1 MVSGERRPPL
11 PCLVVCPPGLEDV
24 VIAELDDLGIRA
36 RRTSKGSISADL
48 TTRQLYAANLFL
60 RSATRVLVRVARFT
74 VRSFADLERWIREV
88 DWDPWIGP
96 EDRPRVRVTTRHSKL
111 WHDGAVAERFTS
123 VLGPGSEEG
132 REQLVVVRAVDD
144 RFTVSVDSSGAPLH
158 ERGWRQ
164 ATARA
169 PLRESVAAALLT
181 AARWDPTTPL
191 VHPLCGSGTI
201 AIEAALRATG
211 SAPAG
216 QRDLAFQS
224 WPGFE
229 PGTWASVTAEA
240 DRRVSEA
247 GAVPSIVAAD
257 RDAGA
262 IESAQSNAQRAGVE
276 GLIEWRRAPIADLA
290 PPAGVQAES
299 GLLATNPPWGGRV
312 SGGDL
317 RNLYATLGRVAAE
330 RFAGWSLGVLV
341 ADRGLAR
348 QVRPGLTET
357 RDLELG
363 GRRAWF
369 LTGRVG

>member
-1 MVSGERRPPL
+1 MGSGERRPTL
-11 PCLVVCPPGLEDV
+11 SCLVVCPPGLEDV
-24 VIAELDDLGIRA
+24 VAAELDDLGVRA
-36 RRTSKGSISADL
+36 RQTGKGSVSADL

-74 VRSFADLERWIREV
+74 VRSFADLERRIGEV
-88 DWDPWIGP
+88 DWGPWIGP
-96 EDRPRVRVTTRHSKL
+96 EDRTRVRVTTRHSKL
-111 WHDGAVAERFTS
+111 WHDGAVAERFTA

-191 VHPLCGSGTI
+191 VDPLCGSGTI

-211 SAPAG
+211 AAPAG
-216 QRDLAFQS
+216 QRDLAFRS

-229 PGTWASVTAEA
+229 PGTWASVTADA
-240 DRRVSEA
+240 DRRAAEA
-247 GAVPSIVAAD
+247 GGVSPIVAAD

-262 IESAQSNAQRAGVE
+262 IESARSNARRAGVE
-276 GLIEWRRAPIADLA
+276 DLIEWRRAPIADLA
-290 PPAGVQAES
+290 PPVGAEGVN
-299 GLLATNPPWGGRV
+299 GLIATNPPWGGRV

-341 ADRGLAR
+341 TDRGLAR
-348 QVRPGLTET
+348 QVRPGLTEALH
-357 RDLELG
+357 LELG

>member
-1 MVSGERRPPL
+1 MVSGERRPTL

-24 VIAELDDLGIRA
+24 VTAELDDLGIRA
-36 RRTSKGSISADL
+36 RRTGKGSISADL

-191 VHPLCGSGTI
+191 VDPLCGSGTI

-357 RDLELG
+357 LDLELG

>member
-1 MVSGERRPPL
+1 MVSGERRPTL

-24 VIAELDDLGIRA
+24 VTAELDDLGIRA
-36 RRTSKGSISADL
+36 RRTGKGSISADL

-191 VHPLCGSGTI
+191 VDPLCGSGTI

-262 IESAQSNAQRAGVE
+262 IG
-276 GLIEWRRAPIADLA
+276 G
-290 PPAGVQAES
+290 PAGMHDRHV
-299 GLLATNPPWGGRV
+299 TR
-312 SGGDL
+312 GDD
-317 RNLYATLGRVAAE
+317 LGRVHALALDEVLDRWVDRAQRVHDLVSPVHHAA
-330 RFAGWSLGVLV
+330 FGH
-341 ADRGLAR
+341 
-348 QVRPGLTET
+348 
-357 RDLELG
+357 DLQ
-363 GRRAWF
+363 RRLDDF
-369 LTGRVG
+369 LLQT

>member
-1 MVSGERRPPL
+1 MVSGERRPTL

-24 VIAELDDLGIRA
+24 VTAELDDLGIRA
-36 RRTSKGSISADL
+36 RRTGKGSISTDL

-132 REQLVVVRAVDD
+132 REQLIVVRAVDD

-191 VHPLCGSGTI
+191 VDPLCGSGTI

-211 SAPAG
+211 AAPAG

-247 GAVPSIVAAD
+247 GAVPPIVAAD

-262 IESAQSNAQRAGVE
+262 IEAAQSNAQRAGVE
-276 GLIEWRRAPIADLA
+276 DLIEWRRAPIADLA
-290 PPAGVQAES
+290 PPAGVQVES

-357 RDLELG
+357 LDLELG

>member
-1 MVSGERRPPL
+1 MVSGERRPTL

-24 VIAELDDLGIRA
+24 VTAELDDLGIRA
-36 RRTSKGSISADL
+36 RRTGKGSISADL

-169 PLRESVAAALLT
+169 PLRESCLLYT
-181 AARWDPTTPL
+181 SPSPRDQR
-191 VHPLCGSGTI
+191 GS
-201 AIEAALRATG
+201 RMPS
-211 SAPAG
+211 SA
-216 QRDLAFQS
+216 
-224 WPGFE
+224 
-229 PGTWASVTAEA
+229 
-240 DRRVSEA
+240 
-247 GAVPSIVAAD
+247 
-257 RDAGA
+257 
-262 IESAQSNAQRAGVE
+262 
-276 GLIEWRRAPIADLA
+276 
-290 PPAGVQAES
+290 
-299 GLLATNPPWGGRV
+299 
-312 SGGDL
+312 
-317 RNLYATLGRVAAE
+317 
-330 RFAGWSLGVLV
+330 
-341 ADRGLAR
+341 
-348 QVRPGLTET
+348 
-357 RDLELG
+357 
-363 GRRAWF
+363 
-369 LTGRVG
+369 

>member
-1 MVSGERRPPL
+1 MVSGERRPTL

-24 VIAELDDLGIRA
+24 VTAELDDLGIRA
-36 RRTSKGSISADL
+36 RRTGKGSISADL
-48 TTRQLYAANLFL
+48 TPRQLYAANLFL

-191 VHPLCGSGTI
+191 VDPLCGSGTI

-211 SAPAG
+211 AAPAG

-247 GAVPSIVAAD
+247 GAVPPIVAAD

-276 GLIEWRRAPIADLA
+276 DLIDWRRAPIADLA
-290 PPAGVQAES
+290 PPAGLQVES

-357 RDLELG
+357 LDLELG

>member
-1 MVSGERRPPL
+1 MVSGERRPTL

-191 VHPLCGSGTI
+191 VDPLCGSGTI

-357 RDLELG
+357 LDLELG

>member
-1 MVSGERRPPL
+1 MVSGERRPTL

-24 VIAELDDLGIRA
+24 VIAELDALGIRA

-169 PLRESVAAALLT
+169 PLRESVAAALLP

-191 VHPLCGSGTI
+191 VDPLCGSGTI
-201 AIEAALRATG
+201 ALEAALRATG

-224 WPGFE
+224 WSGFE

-276 GLIEWRRAPIADLA
+276 DLIEWRRAPIADLA

-357 RDLELG
+357 LDLELG

>member
-1 MVSGERRPPL
+1 VVSGERRPTL

-24 VIAELDDLGIRA
+24 VIAELDDLGVRA
-36 RRTSKGSISADL
+36 RRTGKGSLSADL

-60 RSATRVLVRVARFT
+60 RSATRVLVRVTRFT
-74 VRSFADLERWIREV
+74 VRSFADLERQVRAV

-111 WHDGAVAERFTS
+111 WHDGAVAERFIS
-123 VLGPGSEEG
+123 VLGPGSKEG
-132 REQLVVVRAVDD
+132 REQLIVVRAVDD

-191 VHPLCGSGTI
+191 VDPFCGSGTI

-211 SAPAG
+211 AAPAG
-216 QRDLAFQS
+216 QRDLAFRS

-229 PGTWASVTAEA
+229 PGTWASVTADA
-240 DRRVSEA
+240 NRRVSEA
-247 GAVPSIVAAD
+247 GEAPPIVAAD
-257 RDAGA
+257 RDTGA
-262 IESAQSNAQRAGVE
+262 IESARSNAQRAGVE
-276 GLIEWRRAPIADLA
+276 DLIEWRRVPIADLG
-290 PPAGVQAES
+290 PLAGSQAGI

-341 ADRGLAR
+341 ADRSLAR
-348 QVRPGLTET
+348 QVRPGLTEAL
-357 RDLELG
+357 DLEVG

>member
-1 MVSGERRPPL
+1 MVSGERRPTL

-24 VIAELDDLGIRA
+24 VIAELDDLGIWA

-191 VHPLCGSGTI
+191 VDPLCGSGTI

-276 GLIEWRRAPIADLA
+276 DLIEWRRAPIADLA

-357 RDLELG
+357 LDLELG